1 MVLETLSTKTYG
13 NSDDWSEFLHKM
25 NADIFPLKCGLY
37 CSQFAMV
44 HKFMCQQDKND
55 ENMNFDIVMQQLRIK
70 CWNYHIIVPFY
81 Q

>member
-1 MVLETLSTKTYG
+1 
-13 NSDDWSEFLHKM
+13 M

-70 CWNYHIIVPFY
+70 C
-81 Q
+81 